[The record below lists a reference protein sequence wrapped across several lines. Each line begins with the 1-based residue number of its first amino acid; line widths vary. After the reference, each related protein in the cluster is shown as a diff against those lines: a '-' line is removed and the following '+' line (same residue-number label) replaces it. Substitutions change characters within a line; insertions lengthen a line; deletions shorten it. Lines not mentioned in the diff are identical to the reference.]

1 MRTVSDKV
9 KVELSMKGDRVA
21 VRACIYTFFRHD
33 EGGGSGED
41 T

>member
-9 KVELSMKGDRVA
+9 KVELSMKGGRVA
-21 VRACIYTFFRHD
+21 FRACVYTFSRHD